1 MTLQLHSDAS
11 GLHHSLAGKPLRP
24 GDVIEVLVN
33 GQWVNVQ
40 YRWCGEADICPF
52 GIIDMDATT
61 VTLRADTHV
70 RWPQE

>member
-11 GLHHSLAGKPLRP
+11 GLFHFLDRKPVNP

-33 GQWVNVQ
+33 GNWIRVRYQWSGITD
-40 YRWCGEADICPF
+40 CDAF
-52 GIIDMDATT
+52 GLTDDDATNVSISPNT
-61 VTLRADTHV
+61 QV